1 MYQQQKKVT
10 AEGTKGSKS
19 KTSIM
24 KSVQNIQ
31 KEAESKQTKTKK
43 ENAQDKISK
52 SICQN
57 INANCLNSLGS
68 ILINL

>member
-10 AEGTKGSKS
+10 AIGTKGSKS
-19 KTSIM
+19 KISIM

-31 KEAESKQTKTKK
+31 QEAGSKQTKTKK

-52 SICQN
+52 SIFQN
-57 INANCLNSLGS
+57 TKANCLNSLGS
-68 ILINL
+68 ILINF

>member
-10 AEGTKGSKS
+10 AIGTKGSKS

-31 KEAESKQTKTKK
+31 KEAGSKQTKTNK

-52 SICQN
+52 SIFQKTK
-57 INANCLNSLGS
+57 ANCLKSLGS
-68 ILINL
+68 LLINF

>member
-10 AEGTKGSKS
+10 AIGTKGSKS
-19 KTSIM
+19 KTRIM

-31 KEAESKQTKTKK
+31 QEVGSKQTKTKK
-43 ENAQDKISK
+43 ENAQDNISK
-52 SICQN
+52 SIFQN
-57 INANCLNSLGS
+57 TNANCLKSLGS